1 LKEQKQRSPKM
12 QTKTLPSTPILHPYN
27 EGYAACDNGALITDN
42 PYQHGTPDF
51 LEWERGYQSAYESPF

>member
-1 LKEQKQRSPKM
+1 M